1 MKLYK
6 VLNEDG
12 TCCHGGS
19 GKWFL
24 PRGNRPGKW
33 MPEVKGHL
41 VLCGNGYHLV
51 TASQLV
57 HWLGPALYEAE
68 GRGDF
73 MTDGEKGVWRQARLL
88 RRVEGW
94 NERTARLF
102 ACDCAE
108 HVLHLFEQVYPN
120 DGGPRHAIEIGRL
133 YAEGNASEEALL
145 DARDAARDAEAAAWD
160 AARVARAAAWDAA
173 WKGEA
178 AAWGATWGAEAAAWV
193 ARAAARDARD
203 AAWGAWGAWDAARAA
218 WGAWGAWD
226 AARAAWSAA
235 RPAGAGGDAEHKW
248 QVGLL
253 AKLLEEGKDEALQGS
268 ERGRDVLPRR

>member
-1 MKLYK
+1 VQNWQRRRIRMKLYK

-12 TCCHGGS
+12 TCYHGGS

-33 MPEVKGHL
+33 MPEVKGDL
-41 VLCGNGYHLV
+41 VLCENGYHLV
-51 TASQLV
+51 TASQLID
-57 HWLGPALYEAE
+57 WLGPALYEAE
-68 GRGDF
+68 GCGDS

-133 YAEGNASEEALL
+133 YAEGNASEEALH
-145 DARDAARDAEAAAWD
+145 AAWATTCV
-160 AARVARAAAWDAA
+160 AAGAAW
-173 WKGEA
+173 
-178 AAWGATWGAEAAAWV
+178 ATACVAEAAAWV
-193 ARAAARDARD
+193 ARAAARATWADAWE
-203 AAWGAWGAWDAARAA
+203 ATC
-218 WGAWGAWD
+218 GAWD

-253 AKLLEEGKDEALQGS
+253 AKLLEEGEG
-268 ERGRDVLPRR
+268 

>member
-12 TCCHGGS
+12 TCYHGGR

-24 PRGNRPGKW
+24 PRENRPGKW

-51 TASQLV
+51 TASQLID
-57 HWLGPALYEAE
+57 WLGPALYEAE
-68 GRGDF
+68 GRGDS

-88 RRVEGW
+88 RRVEEW

-133 YAEGNASEEALL
+133 YAEGNASEEALHAAWATACVAAGAAG
-145 DARDAARDAEAAAWD
+145 DTAWGARDAARVAAGTAW
-160 AARVARAAAWDAA
+160 AARAAAW
-173 WKGEA
+173 
-178 AAWGATWGAEAAAWV
+178 ATWADAWEAT
-193 ARAAARDARD
+193 
-203 AAWGAWGAWDAARAA
+203 WGAWDAARATA
-218 WGAWGAWD
+218 WG
-226 AARAAWSAA
+226 
-235 RPAGAGGDAEHKW
+235 GGDAEHKW

-253 AKLLEEGKDEALQGS
+253 AKLLEEGKG
-268 ERGRDVLPRR
+268 